1 MNKIILVV
9 VLITNFL
16 YGQLVFNSNNYLYNK
31 KLSEIKINVGN
42 GNISSKR
49 NSKHISLYLIDFIKL
64 TASTRINNNVLDNI
78 VMGNFVNVAT
88 YDIRIKIYLSK
99 RVSLTNRFFVIG
111 FNPIRYFNTTALN
124 IKF

>member
-1 MNKIILVV
+1 MNKIILVI

-16 YGQLVFNSNNYLYNK
+16 YGHFVFNSNNYLYNK
-31 KLSEIKINVGN
+31 KFSEIKINVGN

>member
-1 MNKIILVV
+1 MNKIILVI

-16 YGQLVFNSNNYLYNK
+16 YCQLVFNSNNYLYNK
-31 KLSEIKINVGN
+31 KLSEIKINIGN
-42 GNISSKR
+42 KNISTKR
-49 NSKHISLYLIDFIKL
+49 NTKHITLYLVDFIKL